1 MLDLDLCRQC
11 AKNDRKGYWAIGTT
25 EIMEENRLK
34 EFVLG
39 TKIKNIHSLSKIK
52 TTSPKRLLK
61 YSLERTATQNLLC
74 SE

>member
-11 AKNDRKGYWAIGTT
+11 AKNDKKGYWSIWTT

-39 TKIKNIHSLSKIK
+39 TKSKNIH
-52 TTSPKRLLK
+52 
-61 YSLERTATQNLLC
+61 Y
-74 SE
+74 